1 MDFSDLPTPAV
12 LVDKNKLLA
21 NIEKMQQA
29 ATAAG
34 ILLRPHAKTHKSVTI
49 AQYQI
54 NAGAVGVTVA
64 TVGEAEVFAD
74 HGIPDIRIA
83 YPLPVSTADRLIAL
97 MPKTKISIVVDNA
110 TVAKNWSNLMV
121 NAKCLLDVLVKVD
134 VGFHRCGINPHHPD
148 TVKFIC
154 DIDNLP
160 GLRLRGL
167 LSHAGQAYDASTCQD
182 LRNTAHREGEILRTL
197 ALDIQNAGT
206 SIQEISVG
214 ATPTAQFSLEE
225 TEITELRPGNYVF
238 LDLTQVALQSA
249 IVNNCALTVLS
260 TIVSHPSPDRLVL
273 DAGSK
278 TLSSDQARGPNA
290 HRGFGAILQ
299 TGSNKDIDPKLKIER
314 LSEEH
319 ATVSL
324 AGCNNSLTVGQR
336 VRLIP
341 NHACVVTNLTD
352 YIHFVD
358 GDSLIET
365 IPVDARGKNY

>member
-12 LVDKNKLLA
+12 LVDKNRLLA

-29 ATAAG
+29 ATTAG

-49 AQYQI
+49 ARHQLD
-54 NAGAVGVTVA
+54 AGAVGITVS
-64 TVGEAEVFAD
+64 TVGEAEIFAD
-74 HGIPDIRIA
+74 HGIPNIRIA
-83 YPLPVSTADRLIAL
+83 YPLPISTADRLIAL

-110 TVAKNWSNLMV
+110 TVAKQWSSLMV
-121 NAKCLLDVLVKVD
+121 NAKLLLDVLVKVD
-134 VGFHRCGINPHHPD
+134 VGFHRCGINPHHPGA
-148 TVKFIC
+148 VKFIC
-154 DIDNLP
+154 EIDNLP
-160 GLRLRGL
+160 GLRLCGF

-182 LRNTAHREGEILRTL
+182 IRNTAHREAETLRAL
-197 ALDIQNAGT
+197 ALDTQNAGT
-206 SIQEISVG
+206 SVQEISVG

-225 TEITELRPGNYVF
+225 TRITELRPGNYVF

-249 IVNNCALTVLS
+249 TTSNCALTVLS
-260 TIVSHPSPDRLVL
+260 TIVSYPSRDRLVL

-278 TLSSDQARGPNA
+278 TLSSDRARGPNA
-290 HRGFGAILQ
+290 HRGFGAVLQ
-299 TGSNKDIDPKLKIER
+299 TDSEKDINPNLIIER

-319 ATVSL
+319 ATVSV
-324 AGCNNSLTVGQR
+324 AGCSDSLTVGQR

-352 YIHFVD
+352 YVHFID

-365 IPVDARGKNY
+365 IRVDARGKNY